1 MNNIDIIKSFIESSE
16 GSKLLVN
23 QVSDEIGLFYIN
35 LIENYARDK
44 NIKLS
49 RKDTFIESEGTD
61 LFAEKTINIC
71 ISNNKNIIEKFIN
84 SNTKTIIFTDYK
96 YYKIYSNKFNS
107 INGYNYQKDIE
118 NYLKSI
124 SVDNFEMINYC
135 LSLPYLTFSELSKFL
150 INKTGYVNENQSK
163 EDTNSILELRKE
175 IFNLKKNYKD
185 LKKIYFCLK
194 KEVSLKK
201 FSFLIY

>member
-1 MNNIDIIKSFIESSE
+1 MSNIDIIKSFVESSE

-23 QVSDEIGLFYIN
+23 QVSDEIGLFYSN

-49 RKDTFIESEGTD
+49 RKDTFIESAGTD

-96 YYKIYSNKFNS
+96 CYKIYSNKFNS

-185 LKKIYFCLK
+185 LKKSTF
-194 KEVSLKK
+194 VSKKK
-201 FSFLIY
+201 FL